1 LSVDA
6 LLAVLG
12 GGDASAYMN
21 AVGPRLPAGLHPDV
35 GALLGSPATGRRL
48 LGAVRTVIELC
59 HGADARLGLEL
70 ATGLMAV
77 LERDL
82 ARFAGAGIAEDVL
95 RWCCASA
102 VNSRA
107 QAMFL
112 EGAWAELEAV
122 LRDAARAFPFV
133 VEHDLYWNARALAA
147 RALVRQNRVI
157 EAGRWI
163 AELRGPRAGAPA
175 IELAEHELAAFERRR
190 FEVDRKPPLAERAGT
205 IWSRSFRDII
215 DTLQA
220 MRDQLGASNGA
231 GDALAARRLI
241 ELGEIQR
248 ETEELLQLSQAPG
261 PFDARYAE
269 VTRKTER
276 WHDRLHR
283 FVHPNSHDRPDFE
296 TLGRCLHHAATVH
309 AIAAPDPAIAEP
321 VLREIERVAPW
332 AARAGD
338 LHGLWMLAW
347 SRGLILEKLGRAT
360 EALAGIGEL
369 CAHLD
374 DQRSR
379 HADDETRSNI
389 ANFFPGIASMA
400 CRLAASTSNLDALIT
415 ACELRKSRSLLATR
429 ADARVAQRL
438 VDRPVGALGARTHY
452 LSYVASEHDD
462 RIYALLY
469 SADGAVTMQPIDAD
483 VRTVRAQWPRLDP
496 SRWSLVRFQ
505 PRDVQRVLADLVR
518 PIADAL
524 RSGRLAEG
532 DHVCVAADDPV
543 HLIPLHYLP
552 IGDRLV
558 VQLVSMSR
566 VASFSDACAIVAA
579 PARRPAHGHAVFVE
593 SEVARLDA
601 ALREFGS
608 VAAMLRGHDAKGSD
622 RRGRLTA
629 AEVLRELGPDRVL
642 HVDAHGAFR
651 RDADAYRDSGL
662 VVADERGDTR
672 RDGAR
677 ARLLSPAV
685 MLEARH
691 DLTGSHVTLCACVS
705 GTGLEGMGGDV
716 LGMELAL
723 RLCGAASVLASHW
736 NVVSEPAAELCRRY
750 YERWLRDGMTR
761 AAAWQTSITSLMQ
774 REGTAA
780 AAAQWCA
787 FSLFGDWR

>member
-1 LSVDA
+1 MDA
-6 LLAVLG
+6 VA
-12 GGDASAYMN
+12 
-21 AVGPRLPAGLHPDV
+21 PRLPAGLHPSV
-35 GALLGSPATGRRL
+35 EALLGSPASGRRL

-70 ATGLMAV
+70 ATGLMAA
-77 LERDL
+77 LEHDL
-82 ARFAGAGIAEDVL
+82 ARFSGAGISDDVL
-95 RWCCASA
+95 HWCCASA

-112 EGAWAELEAV
+112 EGAWGELEGV

-133 VEHDLYWNARALAA
+133 VDHDLYWNARALAA

-157 EAGRWI
+157 EARRWI
-163 AELRGPRAGAPA
+163 AELRGPRPGAPA

-190 FEVDRKPPLAERAGT
+190 FEVDKKPPLAERAGT
-205 IWSRSFRDII
+205 IWSRSFQDII
-215 DTLQA
+215 ETLRA
-220 MRDQLGASNGA
+220 LRDQLGTSNRT
-231 GDALAARRLI
+231 GDALADRRLT

-248 ETEELLQLSQAPG
+248 ETEELLELSQTPG

-269 VTRKTER
+269 VTRRTER

-283 FVHPNSHDRPDFE
+283 FVHPNSHDHPDFE
-296 TLGRCLHHAATVH
+296 TLGRCLHHAAMVH
-309 AIAAPDPAIAEP
+309 GSTAPDPAMAQP

-347 SRGLILEKLGRAT
+347 SRGLILEKLGRA
-360 EALAGIGEL
+360 ADAMVGVGEL

-379 HADDETRSNI
+379 HGDDETRSNI
-389 ANFFPGIASMA
+389 ASFFPGIASMA

-429 ADARVAQRL
+429 ADAQVAQRL
-438 VDRPVGALGARTHY
+438 IDRPRNALGAGTHY
-452 LSYVASEHDD
+452 LSYVASEHDH
-462 RIYALLY
+462 RIYAVLY
-469 SADGAVTMQPIDAD
+469 SADGTVTMQPIDVD
-483 VRTVRAQWPRLDP
+483 VRTVRTQWARLDP
-496 SRWSLVRFQ
+496 SRWSFVRFQ
-505 PRDVQRVLADLVR
+505 PRDVQRVLADLMR

-524 RSGRLAEG
+524 RSGRIAEG

-543 HLIPLHYLP
+543 HMIPLHYLP
-552 IGDRLV
+552 IGDRLA

-579 PARRPAHGHAVFVE
+579 PARRPTRSHAVFVE
-593 SEVARLDA
+593 SEVTRLDA

-608 VAAMLRGHDAKGSD
+608 VAAMLRGQLATGGD

-629 AEVLRELGPDRVL
+629 AEVLRELGPDCVL

-651 RDADAYRDSGL
+651 RDGDAYRDSGL

-672 RDGAR
+672 RDGTR
-677 ARLLSPAV
+677 SRLLSPAV
-685 MLEARH
+685 MLEARP
-691 DLTGSHVTLCACVS
+691 DLTGSHVTMCACVS

-736 NVVSEPAAELCRRY
+736 NVLSGPAAELCRLY

-761 AAAWQTSITSLMQ
+761 AAAWQTSITALMQ
-774 REGTAA
+774 GERTAA